1 MTDSIR
7 TAGVERRQSALT
19 TNRVLR
25 NTYLLLAMTLLFSAA
40 CAGMAI
46 AFQMPY
52 LGPWITLGGYF
63 LLLFLTTRFR
73 NSAAGLVCVFALTGF
88 MGATLG
94 PLLGFYL
101 QMPGGPQLVT
111 NALAITG
118 ITFVGLSAYT
128 IKSGRD
134 FSFMG
139 GFLVAG
145 ILVAFL
151 CGLAALFF
159 ELPTLGLAVSAMF
172 VLLMVG
178 LILFET
184 SNIIHGGETNYIM
197 ATVTLYVSIY
207 NLFTSLL
214 HLLGVMGDD

>member
-25 NTYLLLAMTLLFSAA
+25 NTYLLLAMTLLFSAT

-46 AFQMPY
+46 AFNLPY

>member
-73 NSAAGLVCVFALTGF
+73 NSAAGLACVFALTGF

-101 QMPGGPQLVT
+101 
-111 NALAITG
+111 
-118 ITFVGLSAYT
+118 
-128 IKSGRD
+128 
-134 FSFMG
+134 
-139 GFLVAG
+139 
-145 ILVAFL
+145 
-151 CGLAALFF
+151 
-159 ELPTLGLAVSAMF
+159 
-172 VLLMVG
+172 
-178 LILFET
+178 
-184 SNIIHGGETNYIM
+184 
-197 ATVTLYVSIY
+197 
-207 NLFTSLL
+207 
-214 HLLGVMGDD
+214 